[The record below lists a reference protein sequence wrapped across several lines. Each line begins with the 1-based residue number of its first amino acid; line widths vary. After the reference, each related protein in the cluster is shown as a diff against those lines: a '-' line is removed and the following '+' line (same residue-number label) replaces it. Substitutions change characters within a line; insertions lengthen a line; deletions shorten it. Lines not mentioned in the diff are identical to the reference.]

1 MSPGPDGARDGAG
14 GVHAALQSRAGGAGI
29 GLWSAVVSATAL
41 AVAGLVGLLLKQPW
55 LFPSLGPTL
64 MVLAETPRQPSAHPR
79 SVLVGHLAGVG
90 AGYLSL
96 VVTGLADAPSVIQEG
111 LTGPRVVAA
120 ALSVALTAFVLQA
133 LSSPHPPAGATT
145 LIVSLSLLSKLSELF
160 VIILAVLL
168 CTVVAVG
175 LNLLAGV
182 RQGGVRS
189 ADG

>member
-1 MSPGPDGARDGAG
+1 MSRQQDDAS
-14 GVHAALQSRAGGAGI
+14 GVHTALQSRAGGGGI
-29 GLWSAVVSATAL
+29 GLWSAVVSAAGL

-55 LFPSLGPTL
+55 LFPSLG
-64 MVLAETPRQPSAHPR
+64 
-79 SVLVGHLAGVG
+79 
-90 AGYLSL
+90 AGYVSFGRAH
-96 VVTGLADAPSVIQEG
+96 GLRAS
-111 LTGPRVVAA
+111 
-120 ALSVALTAFVLQA
+120 
-133 LSSPHPPAGATT
+133 GA
-145 LIVSLSLLSKLSELF
+145 